1 MAGGG
6 FRTAVRWTFT
16 ASPAPHIGRTAYKSR
31 HRGRIPPTPRP
42 CTLAPMQD
50 PNYKRLFS
58 FPRMVED
65 LLRAF
70 LPAEVLAELDFS
82 SLDKLPAEYVSDELL
97 QRHGDCVWRIHRRGR
112 WLYLLVLLE
121 FQSTDEPRM
130 ALRILTY
137 TSLLYQELVR
147 NGALDARERLPAVLP
162 VVLYNGEARWRAAV
176 EVGELIAPVGPEL
189 ASYQP
194 SQRYLV
200 VDERHVGAEDLPVR
214 NLMGAVLGLEQ
225 SRGPAD
231 LVRVVGR
238 LVEWLRDSGDGE
250 LKRAFADWVRQMAE
264 GFVSDDAA
272 LPAVRTLEGVRMT
285 LVERVAEWPKQWLR
299 EGREQGIR
307 EVVERLERSSVEPPT
322 VDAPEDVG
330 MTLEERVAE
339 WPKQWFREGREQGI
353 REGIEKMAEQLMP
366 ADAEPPP
373 GDAPE
378 GVGMTLEERVAE
390 WPKQWFQEGIE
401 QGLAHERA
409 LLRRQAATRFGAET
423 AERVS
428 GVLAGIADPEGLAEV
443 GEWLVRCET
452 GSEFLARVDPV
463 AGASRRGDGGSSH
476 ADRRED

>member
-1 MAGGG
+1 MPYPRLPGEFASSQAGKAPEIEPEQSVVPHGIRPAGRLVGGG

-31 HRGRIPPTPRP
+31 HRGRIPPAPRP
-42 CTLAPMQD
+42 GTLAPMQD

-82 SLDKLPAEYVSDELL
+82 TLDKLPAEYVSDELL
-97 QRHGDCVWRIHRRGR
+97 QRHGDCVWRIHRRGQ

-147 NGALDARERLPAVLP
+147 NDALDARERLPAVLP
-162 VVLYNGEARWRAAV
+162 VVLYTGEARWRAAV

-189 ASYQP
+189 APYQP

-200 VDERHVGAEDLPVR
+200 VDERHVGAEDLPGR
-214 NLMGAVLGLEQ
+214 NLMTAVLGLEQ
-225 SRGPAD
+225 SRGPED
-231 LVRVVGR
+231 LERVVEK
-238 LVEWLRDSGDGE
+238 LVEWLRDPRDDG

-264 GFVSDDAA
+264 GFVPGGAA

-285 LVERVAEWPKQWLR
+285 LVERVAEWPKQWL
-299 EGREQGIR
+299 
-307 EVVERLERSSVEPPT
+307 
-322 VDAPEDVG
+322 
-330 MTLEERVAE
+330 
-339 WPKQWFREGREQGI
+339 
-353 REGIEKMAEQLMP
+353 
-366 ADAEPPP
+366 
-373 GDAPE
+373 
-378 GVGMTLEERVAE
+378 
-390 WPKQWFQEGIE
+390 QEGIE

-476 ADRRED
+476 AGRRED

>member
-1 MAGGG
+1 
-6 FRTAVRWTFT
+6 
-16 ASPAPHIGRTAYKSR
+16 
-31 HRGRIPPTPRP
+31 
-42 CTLAPMQD
+42 MQD

-70 LPAEVLAELDFS
+70 LLGDILAELDFS

-97 QRHGDCVWRIHRRGR
+97 QRHGDCVWRLRRRGR

-162 VVLYNGEARWRAAV
+162 VVLYNGEARWRAAM

-189 ASYQP
+189 GPYQP

-200 VDERHVGAEDLPVR
+200 VDERHVGAEDLPEG

-272 LPAVRTLEGVRMT
+272 LPAVGTLEGVRMT
-285 LVERVAEWPKQWLR
+285 LV
-299 EGREQGIR
+299 
-307 EVVERLERSSVEPPT
+307 
-322 VDAPEDVG
+322 
-330 MTLEERVAE
+330 
-339 WPKQWFREGREQGI
+339 
-353 REGIEKMAEQLMP
+353 
-366 ADAEPPP
+366 
-373 GDAPE
+373 
-378 GVGMTLEERVAE
+378 ERVAE

-463 AGASRRGDGGSSH
+463 AGASRRGDGGCSH
-476 ADRRED
+476 AGRRED